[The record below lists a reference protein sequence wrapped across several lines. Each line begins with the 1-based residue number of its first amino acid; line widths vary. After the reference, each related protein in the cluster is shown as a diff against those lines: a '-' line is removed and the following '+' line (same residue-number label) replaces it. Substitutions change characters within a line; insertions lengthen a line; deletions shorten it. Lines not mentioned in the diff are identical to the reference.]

1 MGKGKVW
8 RKDRKGGWE
17 RGRCGEKKERVDGKR
32 EGVEKRKKGLT
43 GKGKVWRKE
52 RKG

>member
-1 MGKGKVW
+1 MMGGK
-8 RKDRKGGWE
+8 
-17 RGRCGEKKERVDGKR
+17 GRCGEKKERVDGKG
-32 EGVEKRKKGLT
+32 EGVKKRQKGLT